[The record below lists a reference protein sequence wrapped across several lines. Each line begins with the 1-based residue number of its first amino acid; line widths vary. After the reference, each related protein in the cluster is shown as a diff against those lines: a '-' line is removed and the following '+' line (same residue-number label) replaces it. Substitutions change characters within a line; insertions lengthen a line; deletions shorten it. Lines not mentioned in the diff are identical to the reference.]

1 MRRTTICR
9 SSRAAVLALAALP
22 LLWRVLPA
30 QDTTKTRDT
39 TQAVQPQDTTQAA
52 AAFQGQVPS
61 SHTVSRGETL
71 WSISQMYFNDP
82 LLWPEIYRLNT
93 AVIEDPHWIYPGE
106 VLNLS
111 EMATLAQGPDTLG
124 VPQDTTSAAAD
135 TVRAAPGDT
144 IAAAVPLDTVAA
156 APVDTI
162 PADTTQLVVEAPP
175 PNITESNETIFDRRR
190 TNQQVVQDVL
200 RSYVHQPY
208 RAVRAGEFYAAGF
221 LSEAERLPW
230 GQVLGATERP
240 AIHTLSESSSAHQFA
255 EIAIKPPHNASYH
268 VGDSLLLA
276 RLDPGLETGN
286 WGDVVVP
293 IGIARV
299 TEIEHEQV
307 LSEVVSQFGRIHE
320 GHVAMPLE
328 PFRNPGQ
335 VRPTPVSDGLR
346 GKLLRARDPHPI
358 AGAQQ
363 YYFIDKGRRDGVS
376 VGDIFEVYKPAEE
389 YAGAHSEEVRA
400 TLMIVH
406 TRDRSATGLLLQI
419 NNPALDNGL
428 PVRLIKKMP
437 S

>member
-22 LLWRVLPA
+22 LMWRVLPA
-30 QDTTKTRDT
+30 QDTT
-39 TQAVQPQDTTQAA
+39 QAAQQQDTTQAA

-61 SHTVSRGETL
+61 SHTVVRGETL
-71 WSISQMYFNDP
+71 WSIAQMYFSDP

-111 EMATLAQGPDTLG
+111 EIVTVAQGGDTSVVS

-135 TVRAAPGDT
+135 TVRADT
-144 IAAAVPLDTVAA
+144 IAAT
-156 APVDTI
+156 APIDTI
-162 PADTTQLVVEAPP
+162 PADTTQLIVEPPPPTVVE
-175 PNITESNETIFDRRR
+175 SYETIFDRRR

-200 RSYVHQPY
+200 RAYVHQPY
-208 RAVRAGEFYAAGF
+208 RPVRAGEFYAAGF
-221 LSEAERLPW
+221 LSEGERLPW
-230 GQVLGATERP
+230 GQVVGATATP
-240 AIHTLSESSSAHQFA
+240 AIHRLSERTSATTFD
-255 EIAIKPPHNASYH
+255 EIAIRPPRNASYH

-276 RLDPGLETGN
+276 RIDPGLATGN
-286 WGDVVVP
+286 WGDIVVP

-299 TEIEHEQV
+299 TSIEERQV
-307 LSEVVSQFGRIHE
+307 LSEVVAQFARIHE

-335 VRPTPVSDGLR
+335 VRPTPVEKGLT
-346 GKLLRARDPHPI
+346 GKLLGPRDPHPI

-363 YYFIDKGRRDGVS
+363 FFFIDKGRRDGVT
-376 VGDIFEVYKPAEE
+376 VGDIFEVYKPAQGF
-389 YAGAHSEEVRA
+389 AGAASEEVRA
-400 TLMIVH
+400 VMMIVH
-406 TRDRSATGLLLQI
+406 TRERSATGLLLQI
-419 NNPALDNGL
+419 NNPALDQGL
-428 PVRLIKKMP
+428 PVRLVKKMP